1 MNGRGHHRNLAWY
14 LLSLS
19 PPRIHWA
26 ALSQASC
33 LIAAP
38 AQEVRIVPEQEASAL
53 WREVFCCLLTYDSV
67 NSSSI
72 RLVAIAS
79 SFPSIVISPLRS
91 PSSLGYLVSQ
101 HTAGNMEGVKD
112 EPLSQKVNL
121 REKSNMPQPTPKSS
135 APTPSSPKKTAAE
148 VQVKASQPTREAT
161 PPTSDALSPRSA
173 QVQGEEDED
182 DDETDQDPIQEGDDD
197 ETMHDLQSYDWTK
210 LEHEYEL
217 AMAQCDEKEKEATE
231 EFRKLAN
238 VSFGVTSGVYEVKV
252 TMC

>member
-1 MNGRGHHRNLAWY
+1 MSGEWSR
-14 LLSLS
+14 S
-19 PPRIHWA
+19 P
-26 ALSQASC
+26 SQPGVVP
-33 LIAAP
+33 LIVIAAKDSLDSLVTSLVSHRHSCHGSEDSFG
-38 AQEVRIVPEQEASAL
+38 AGSKCSLARSFSL
-53 WREVFCCLLTYDSV
+53 LLTCDSV

-101 HTAGNMEGVKD
+101 QTVGNMEAVKD

-121 REKSNMPQPTPKSS
+121 REKSTMPPPIPKSS
-135 APTPSSPKKTAAE
+135 APIPSSPKKIAAE

-182 DDETDQDPIQEGDDD
+182 DDETDQDPTQEVDND
-197 ETMHDLQSYDWTK
+197 ETMHDLQSYDWPK

-238 VSFGVTSGVYEVKV
+238 VSSGVYEVKA